1 MKKKEIKITEKE
13 QRVAVDILQELEMW
27 MMSRPGNSDL
37 SESEQQI
44 YDIFN
49 KMCKKYELCEDP
61 FTGMICTTKEWAKN
75 CLEYDRQTMMERY
88 GHCDGLD

>member
-13 QRVAVDILQELEMW
+13 QRVAADILQELEMW
-27 MMSRPGNSDL
+27 MMSRSGNSDL

-49 KMCKKYELCEDP
+49 KMFKKYRLSRDM
-61 FTGMICTTKEWAKN
+61 FTGMCCTDKE
-75 CLEYDRQTMMERY
+75 YERSVIEWCSQE
-88 GHCDGLD
+88 HEVF

>member
-27 MMSRPGNSDL
+27 MMSRPGNSEPSD
-37 SESEQQI
+37 SEQQI

-49 KMCKKYELCEDP
+49 KMFKKYQLSRDM
-61 FTGMICTTKEWAKN
+61 FTGMCCTDKQFMKSIREWCNQEQKD
-75 CLEYDRQTMMERY
+75 L
-88 GHCDGLD
+88 